1 VAQLFGGGLTRRGG
15 KTTRETRRGEWNP
28 MTEKRSGH
36 GPVMAEVRCW
46 LLLLT
51 LLVLLSPPESMES
64 LRWSRSS
71 FPGSGGRGAARR
83 GGGIG
88 VESNPLGCLAGW
100 LRCAAT
106 CNWRRRRWS
115 RPSAGERGRG
125 GRVVPPGGA
134 AAANGEA
141 TSRPRRKKKERNAW
155 PPSKRKEEIV
165 AAGWAH

>member
-1 VAQLFGGGLTRRGG
+1 MGGINEARRQDDKRNQARRMESNDG
-15 KTTRETRRGEWNP
+15 KAKWAW
-28 MTEKRSGH
+28 SGH
-36 GPVMAEVRCW
+36 GGGA
-46 LLLLT
+46 LLASSSYLISIIITAGIDGVLA
-51 LLVLLSPPESMES
+51 LVSVFLPR
-64 LRWSRSS
+64 LRR
-71 FPGSGGRGAARR
+71 ARR